1 MTMHVILLNSSVWT
15 IVCTSID
22 FPEEDEEPRYEQ
34 LQQIHHNAQA
44 TSILLFSLEK
54 DEFDRVNGLEKD
66 KDIWDTLQR
75 AHEGTKPMKKVK
87 IQLVKGQ
94 LERFVMLDDEST
106 QEMFNQLKRLVN
118 KIRDCGSRKWSDWRL
133 IQRMLRAYAVKDT
146 TVTSLIQQD
155 PTFKRMIPNDVLGK
169 TINHEML
176 IEEVNHVKN
185 LSKGITSSRK
195 QDIAFKASKKGKSK
209 KVV

>member
-22 FPEEDEEPRYEQ
+22 FPEEDEEPGYEQ

-54 DEFDRVNGLEKD
+54 DEFDRVNGLEKA

-118 KIRDCGSRKWSDWRL
+118 KIRDYGSRKWSDWRL
-133 IQRMLRAYAVKDT
+133 IQRMLRAYAIKDT

-155 PTFKRMIPNDVLGK
+155 PTFKRMILNDVLGK
-169 TINHEML
+169 TI
-176 IEEVNHVKN
+176 NHVKN